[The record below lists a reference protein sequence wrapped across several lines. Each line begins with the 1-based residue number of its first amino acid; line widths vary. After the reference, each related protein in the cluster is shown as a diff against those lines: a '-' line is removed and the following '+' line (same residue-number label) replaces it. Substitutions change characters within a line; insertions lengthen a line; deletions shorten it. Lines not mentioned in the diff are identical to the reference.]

1 MSPRPKRL
9 PSRRQRGPVALL
21 RGAALALAWAGV
33 VGAGCAADPAA
44 DAGPAGWSVHHIE
57 AGGALA
63 SVFAAAPDDAYAA
76 GGRDGA
82 SLILRYDGV
91 AWREEPTSLAAPL
104 WWVYGDEAGGVWAC
118 GEKGALLH
126 RGTAGWEK
134 VTTGT
139 SKTLYGVWI
148 DAAGE
153 VWAVGGDAHGQPG
166 DAVVLR
172 GGVGGL
178 SAVDVPKDLMPS
190 VLFKVYGTPAGDVVA
205 VGDSGTV
212 LRLRA
217 GQPAAT
223 WSRDVVPTE
232 GTLTS
237 LWGGGG
243 ERLFAVG
250 AENAGLLLA
259 HDGEGWT
266 HHAAV
271 APGAALFGVFKAP
284 QGPLFAV
291 GAGAR
296 IVEVSADGASPPQE
310 PEVRGII
317 EGTVLHSVFGA
328 TGGPVWAVGGN
339 FFADPADWRGVIAIR
354 R

>member
-1 MSPRPKRL
+1 MSLRHP
-9 PSRRQRGPVALL
+9 LL
-21 RGAALALAWAGV
+21 RGPHRACFRSVPRALLALSLVGLLSPGCCGGV
-33 VGAGCAADPAA
+33 GDGFATE
-44 DAGPAGWSVHHIE
+44 GWSVHHVE

-63 SVFAAAPDDAYAA
+63 SVFAVGPHDAYAA

-82 SLILRYDGV
+82 SLILRYDG
-91 AWREEPTSLAAPL
+91 ATWREEPTALKAPL
-104 WWVYGDEAGGVWAC
+104 WWVYGDEAGEVWAC
-118 GEKGALLH
+118 GEAGALLH
-126 RGTAGWEK
+126 RGAAGWQQ
-134 VTTGT
+134 VPTGT
-139 SKTLYGVWI
+139 DKTLYGVWI

-172 GGVGGL
+172 GGAGGV
-178 SAVDVPKDLMPS
+178 SAVDVPKELLPS

-205 VGDSGTV
+205 VGGSGTV

-217 GQPAAT
+217 GQPGAK
-223 WSRDVVPTE
+223 WSRDVVPTQ

-250 AENAGLLLA
+250 AETAGVLLA
-259 HDGEGWT
+259 HDGKAWANHE
-266 HHAAV
+266 AV
-271 APGAALFGVFKAP
+271 TPGAALFGVFKAET
-284 QGPLFAV
+284 GPIYAV

-296 IVEVSADGASPPQE
+296 VVEVPADGASMAEE
-310 PEVRGII
+310 PVI
-317 EGTVLHSVFGA
+317 EGVEDGTVLHAVFGA
-328 TGGPVWAVGGN
+328 AGGPVWAVGGN
-339 FFADPADWRGVIAIR
+339 FFSDPRQWRGVIAIR